1 MRNVLREIATHFFV
15 PKCGVIRVPTA
26 RSFLIGVVTHD
37 RRCAPQSWVKSRRVL
52 SARCWRI
59 AALARYSLCSVL
71 RGGVVR
77 WWRVSVLGKGC
88 ELIGNGK
95 VNVYL

>member
-15 PKCGVIRVPTA
+15 PKCGVIRVP
-26 RSFLIGVVTHD
+26 
-37 RRCAPQSWVKSRRVL
+37 P
-52 SARCWRI
+52 ARCWRI

-77 WWRVSVLGKGC
+77 WWRVGVVGKGC